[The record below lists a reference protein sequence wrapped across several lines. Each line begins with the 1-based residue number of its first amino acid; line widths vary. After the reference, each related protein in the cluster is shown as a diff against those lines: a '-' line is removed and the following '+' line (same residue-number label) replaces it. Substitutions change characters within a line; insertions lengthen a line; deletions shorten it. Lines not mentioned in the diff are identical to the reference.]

1 MWKFDMTTLQ
11 EHEVKKWDF
20 TWEEEHNHSHRSQ
33 NDSGSS
39 INGEEQTH
47 RAYAAIFLK
56 VGAI

>member
-1 MWKFDMTTLQ
+1 MTTLQ